1 MVLLG
6 KDLFQFKENIQVCKG
21 IDYRN
26 MATRSGA
33 DTSNLAIKWNYFFFK
48 TETLLWPRRM
58 PLMKFVWEEKQEL
71 YFLLFLQ
78 QLFVNSASD
87 ICSEV
92 GAYLSYLQEI
102 ICYKLR
108 VLISLICIKL
118 FVTKSECI
126 FLLFA
131 LISTLWSCWD
141 LWGFNTTPD

>member
-33 DTSNLAIKWNYFFFK
+33 DTSNLAIRWNYFSSK
-48 TETLLWPRRM
+48 LRLCYGQEECHWW
-58 PLMKFVWEEKQEL
+58 KFEKKKQEL

-131 LISTLWSCWD
+131 LISTRWSCWD
-141 LWGFNTTPD
+141 LWAFNTTPD

>member
-1 MVLLG
+1 MV
-6 KDLFQFKENIQVCKG
+6 KKNT
-21 IDYRN
+21 IDEICLR
-26 MATRSGA
+26 RKS
-33 DTSNLAIKWNYFFFK
+33 KNY
-48 TETLLWPRRM
+48 T
-58 PLMKFVWEEKQEL
+58 
-71 YFLLFLQ
+71 FLQ

-131 LISTLWSCWD
+131 LISTRWSCWD
-141 LWGFNTTPD
+141 LWAFNTTPD